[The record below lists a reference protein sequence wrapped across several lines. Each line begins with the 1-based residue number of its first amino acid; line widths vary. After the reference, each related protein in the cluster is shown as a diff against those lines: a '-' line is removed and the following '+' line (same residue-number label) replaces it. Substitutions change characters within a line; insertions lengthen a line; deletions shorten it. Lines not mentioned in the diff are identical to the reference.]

1 LQLYQKWIA
10 KSVQQQL
17 NIDLINKLIITM
29 LFYPLENGVLTLIA
43 IFLSVN

>member
-1 LQLYQKWIA
+1 VYQKWIA

-17 NIDLINKLIITM
+17 NLDLINQLIKLM
-29 LFYPLENGVLTLIA
+29 LFYPLENGILTLIL